1 MSFERSAEASRPGD
15 TTHGATET
23 LQPTQVGPRRSGRL
37 KVVAMALVLCA
48 AGGAAALYGAS
59 PPPPSTASAAAPAP
73 VPAVTVQVRKQDVP
87 ITLTGVGTVN
97 ALNVATIRSQVTGY
111 LQSADFKEG
120 QFVKRGDVLA
130 RIDSRIYQARLEQA
144 QAQLAKDQALL
155 ANQKTNLARNEP
167 LLQKGFATDQQV
179 VSERAQ
185 IAQTESALKGDQAAI
200 DYAQTELDFATLRA
214 PFDGVTGIRRVD
226 IGNIINPTDPAGI
239 VVLTQVQPI
248 SVLFTLPTRDIAAV
262 QAALTRGAVAATAY
276 DQSGDR
282 KLDTGTLLLINNQA
296 DPKSGTVQLK
306 AIFPNA
312 ERQLWAG
319 SFVNAEVTTSVEKD
333 ALTVPTNALQVGD
346 KGQFVYVVG
355 ADDTVSVRPVEVKQ
369 RTRGVALVSEG
380 LKDGETVVVQGQYR
394 LKPGTRIT
402 PASPDQVPDTS
413 TASAGMLP

>member
-1 MSFERSAEASRPGD
+1 MTLERP
-15 TTHGATET
+15 
-23 LQPTQVGPRRSGRL
+23 LMMNQPTDTSQSTLGKPKFMRGGPRRPGRGKIAVL
-37 KVVAMALVLCA
+37 ALALCGV
-48 AGGAAALYGAS
+48 GGAVAYYGAS
-59 PPPPSTASAAAPAP
+59 PVPSVGTRAEVLAAVP
-73 VPAVTVQVRKQDVP
+73 VVTGAVQTQDVP
-87 ITLTGVGTVN
+87 LTLRGVGTVN

-111 LQSADFKEG
+111 LQSADFQEG
-120 QFVKRGDVLA
+120 HFVRRGDVLA
-130 RIDSRIYQARLEQA
+130 RIDPRIYQARLEQA

-179 VSERAQ
+179 VSERAM

-226 IGNIINPTDPAGI
+226 IGNIINPTDPGGI

-248 SVLFTLPTRDIAAV
+248 SVLFTLPTGDIAAV
-262 QAALTRGAVAATAY
+262 QSALTRGPVAATAY

-282 KLDTGTLLLINNQA
+282 KLDTGTLLLNNNQA

-319 SFVNAEVTTSVEKD
+319 SFVNVEVTTSVERA
-333 ALTVPTNALQVGD
+333 ALTVPTNALQLND

-355 ADDTVSVRPVEVKQ
+355 ADDTVSVRPVRIRQ
-369 RTRGVALVSEG
+369 RTRGVALISEG
-380 LKDGETVVVQGQYR
+380 LKTGETVVVQGQYR
-394 LKPGTRIT
+394 LKPGVRIT
-402 PASPDQVPDTS
+402 PATPDQVPDTS
-413 TASAGMLP
+413 TATAGMLP

>member
-1 MSFERSAEASRPGD
+1 MTAHPSIPTGRHRGTGGGTPSSRSDASRP
-15 TTHGATET
+15 
-23 LQPTQVGPRRSGRL
+23 RSGRG
-37 KVVAMALVLCA
+37 KRIGAALIACA
-48 AGGAAALYGAS
+48 VGGAALRYGAS
-59 PPPPSTASAAAPAP
+59 PAPPAPAAPPQAP
-73 VPAVTVQVRKQDVP
+73 VPVVTAPVRKQNVP

-120 QFVKRGDVLA
+120 EFVRRGDVLA
-130 RIDSRIYQARLEQA
+130 RIDPRLYRARLEQA

-185 IAQTESALKGDQAAI
+185 IAQTESAVKGDQAAI
-200 DYAQTELDFATLRA
+200 DSAQTELDFATLRA

-226 IGNIINPTDPAGI
+226 IGNIINPTDPGGI

-248 SVLFTLPTRDIAAV
+248 SVLFTLPTGDIAAV
-262 QAALTRGAVAATAY
+262 QAALTRGAVPATVY

-282 KLDTGTLLLINNQA
+282 TLDTGTLLLINNQA
-296 DPKSGTVQLK
+296 DPQSGTVQLK

-312 ERQLWAG
+312 ERQLWPG
-319 SFVNAEVTTSVEKD
+319 SFVNAAVTTSVETG
-333 ALTVPTNALQVGD
+333 ALTIPTNALQLSD

-355 ADDTVSVRPVEVKQ
+355 GDDTVSVRPVKVRQ
-369 RTRGVALVSEG
+369 RTRGVALVAEG
-380 LKDGETVVVQGQYR
+380 LKEGETVVVQGQYR

>member
-1 MSFERSAEASRPGD
+1 MMGTPASSTEGQAPRSPR
-15 TTHGATET
+15 HG
-23 LQPTQVGPRRSGRL
+23 LW
-37 KVVAMALVLCA
+37 KVTVAVLVLGSVGVA
-48 AGGAAALYGAS
+48 AYRHEGAPRPAPDAG
-59 PPPPSTASAAAPAP
+59 APAP
-73 VPAVTVQVRKQDVP
+73 VPVVTAAVRKQDVP
-87 ITLTGVGTVN
+87 IILTGVGTVN

-111 LQSADFKEG
+111 LQSADFEEG
-120 QFVKRGDVLA
+120 RFVRRGDVLA
-130 RIDSRIYQARLEQA
+130 RIDPRIYQARLEQA

-155 ANQKTNLARNEP
+155 TNQKTNLARNEP

-179 VSERAQ
+179 VSERAM

-200 DYAQTELDFATLRA
+200 DYAQTELDFTTLRA

-226 IGNIINPTDPAGI
+226 VGNIVNPTDAGGI

-248 SVLFTLPTRDIAAV
+248 SVLFTLPTSDIAAV
-262 QAALTRGAVAATAY
+262 QAALGRGPVAATAY

-306 AIFPNA
+306 AVFPNS

-319 SFVNAEVTTSVEKD
+319 SFVNAAVTTSVEKG
-333 ALTVPTNALQVGD
+333 ALTIPTNALQVSD

-355 ADDTVSVRPVEVKQ
+355 ADDTVAVRPVKVKQ
-369 RTRGVALVSEG
+369 RTRGVALVAEG
-380 LKDGETVVVQGQYR
+380 LRDGETVVVQGQYR

-402 PASPDQVPDTS
+402 PASPDHVPDTS

>member
-1 MSFERSAEASRPGD
+1 MSLEHSAETSRPMD
-15 TTHGATET
+15 TSHGATEP
-23 LQPTQVGPRRSGRL
+23 LRSAQVGPHRSGRL
-37 KVVAMALVLCA
+37 MLVVLALVLCA
-48 AGGAAALYGAS
+48 AGAVVLHGAS
-59 PPPPSTASAAAPAP
+59 PPPPSTASAAPAP
-73 VPAVTVQVRKQDVP
+73 VPAVTAQVRKQDVP

-130 RIDSRIYQARLEQA
+130 RIDPRIYQARLEQA
-144 QAQLAKDQALL
+144 QAQLARDQALL
-155 ANQKTNLARNEP
+155 ANQKINLARNEP

-185 IAQTESALKGDQAAI
+185 IAQSESAVKGDQAAI

-226 IGNIINPTDPAGI
+226 IGNIINPTDPGGI

-262 QAALTRGAVAATAY
+262 QAALTRGPVAAIAY

-319 SFVNAEVTTSVEKD
+319 SFVNAEVTTSVETG
-333 ALTVPTNALQVGD
+333 ALTVPTNALQVSD

-355 ADDTVSVRPVEVKQ
+355 GHDTVSVRPVKVRQ
-369 RTRGVALVSEG
+369 RTRGVALVAEG
-380 LKDGETVVVQGQYR
+380 LRDGETVVVQGQYR
-394 LKPGTRIT
+394 LKPGMRIA
-402 PASPDQVPDTS
+402 PASPDQVSDTS

>member
-1 MSFERSAEASRPGD
+1 MTVTPTPLNGG
-15 TTHGATET
+15 HGTPST
-23 LQPTQVGPRRSGRL
+23 RRGPRGL
-37 KVVAMALVLCA
+37 MVAVAVLALCA
-48 AGGAAALYGAS
+48 VGFAAYRHEAG
-59 PPPPSTASAAAPAP
+59 PPPAPEAADPAP
-73 VPAVTVQVRKQDVP
+73 VPVVTASVRTQDVP
-87 ITLTGVGTVN
+87 IVLTGVGTVN
-97 ALNVATIRSQVTGY
+97 ALNLATIRSQVTGY
-111 LQSADFKEG
+111 LESADFTEG

-130 RIDSRIYQARLEQA
+130 RIDPRIYQARLEQA

-200 DYAQTELDFATLRA
+200 DYAQTELDFTTLRA

-226 IGNIINPTDPAGI
+226 IGNIVNSTDTGGI
-239 VVLTQVQPI
+239 VVLTQVEPI
-248 SVLFTLPTRDIAAV
+248 SVLFTLPTSDIAAV
-262 QAALTRGAVAATAY
+262 QAALKQGPVAATAY

-306 AIFPNA
+306 AVFPNA

-319 SFVNAEVTTSVEKD
+319 SFVNAQVTTSVEKG
-333 ALTVPTNALQVGD
+333 ALTIPTNALQVSD
-346 KGQFVYVVG
+346 KGQFVYVVS
-355 ADDTVSVRPVEVKQ
+355 ADDTVAVRPVKVRQ
-369 RTRGVALVSEG
+369 RIRGVALVADG
-380 LKDGETVVVQGQYR
+380 LRDGETVVVQGQYR

>member
-1 MSFERSAEASRPGD
+1 MTAHQPTTTGRHMGTGDRTPSSRSDASRP
-15 TTHGATET
+15 
-23 LQPTQVGPRRSGRL
+23 RSGRGKL
-37 KVVAMALVLCA
+37 IGAALVACA
-48 AGGAAALYGAS
+48 IGGAVLRYGAS
-59 PPPPSTASAAAPAP
+59 PAPPAPAAPPHAP
-73 VPAVTVQVRKQDVP
+73 VPVVTAPVRKQDVP
-87 ITLTGVGTVN
+87 ITLTGVGTVH

-111 LQSADFKEG
+111 LQSADFREG
-120 QFVKRGDVLA
+120 EFVRRGDVLA
-130 RIDSRIYQARLEQA
+130 RIDPRLYRARLEQA

-185 IAQTESALKGDQAAI
+185 IAQTESAVKGDQAAI
-200 DYAQTELDFATLRA
+200 DSAQTELDFATLRA

-226 IGNIINPTDPAGI
+226 IGNIINPTDPGGI

-248 SVLFTLPTRDIAAV
+248 SVLFTLPTSDIAAV
-262 QAALTRGAVAATAY
+262 QAALSRGTVTANVY

-296 DPKSGTVQLK
+296 DPQSGTVQLK

-312 ERQLWAG
+312 ERQLWPG
-319 SFVNAEVTTSVEKD
+319 SFVNAAATISVETG
-333 ALTVPTNALQVGD
+333 ALTIPTNALQLSD

-355 ADDTVSVRPVEVKQ
+355 GDDTVSVRPVRVRQ
-369 RTRGVALVSEG
+369 RTRGVALVAEG
-380 LKDGETVVVQGQYR
+380 LKEGETVVVQGQYR

>member
-1 MSFERSAEASRPGD
+1 MDA
-15 TTHGATET
+15 THDATEP
-23 LQPTQVGPRRSGRL
+23 LKSNQVGPHRSGRL
-37 KVVAMALVLCA
+37 KVVVMALILCA
-48 AGGAAALYGAS
+48 AGGAFVLHGAS
-59 PPPPSTASAAAPAP
+59 PPPPSTAGAAAPAP
-73 VPAVTVQVRKQDVP
+73 VPAVTARVRKQDVP

-97 ALNVATIRSQVTGY
+97 ALNLATIRSQVTGY
-111 LQSADFKEG
+111 LQGADFKEG

-130 RIDSRIYQARLEQA
+130 RIDPRIYQARFEQA

-179 VSERAQ
+179 VSERAM
-185 IAQTESALKGDQAAI
+185 IAQTESAVKGDQAAI

-226 IGNIINPTDPAGI
+226 IGNIVNPTDSGGI

-248 SVLFTLPTRDIAAV
+248 GVLFTLPTRDIAAV
-262 QAALTRGAVAATAY
+262 QAALTRGPVAATAY

-282 KLDTGTLLLINNQA
+282 KLDAGALLLINNQA

-312 ERQLWAG
+312 QRQLWAG
-319 SFVNAEVTTSVEKD
+319 SFVNVEVTTSVETG
-333 ALTVPTNALQVGD
+333 ALTVPTNALQVND
-346 KGQFVYVVG
+346 KGQFVYVIG
-355 ADDTVSVRPVEVKQ
+355 ADDAVSVRPVKVRQ
-369 RTRGVALVSEG
+369 RTRGVALVAEG
-380 LKDGETVVVQGQYR
+380 LRDGETVVVQGQYR
-394 LKPGTRIT
+394 LKPGTHIT
-402 PASPDQVPDTS
+402 PATPDQVPDTS

>member
-1 MSFERSAEASRPGD
+1 MTSTPSSSLAG
-15 TTHGATET
+15 HG
-23 LQPTQVGPRRSGRL
+23 PPSSRSGLL
-37 KVVAMALVLCA
+37 KVTVAALVLGA
-48 AGGAAALYGAS
+48 VGAAAYRHEWAPRPAPEVGAS
-59 PPPPSTASAAAPAP
+59 VP
-73 VPAVTVQVRKQDVP
+73 VPVVTAAVRKQDVP
-87 ITLTGVGTVN
+87 IVITGVGTVN

-111 LQSADFKEG
+111 LQSADFEEG
-120 QFVKRGDVLA
+120 RFVRRGDVLA
-130 RIDSRIYQARLEQA
+130 RIDPRIYQARLEQA

-155 ANQKTNLARNEP
+155 TNQKTNLARNEP

-200 DYAQTELDFATLRA
+200 DYAQTELDFTTLRA
-214 PFDGVTGIRRVD
+214 PFDGVTGIRRID
-226 IGNIINPTDPAGI
+226 IGNIINPTDPTGI

-262 QAALTRGAVAATAY
+262 QAALTRGPVTAIAY

-296 DPKSGTVQLK
+296 DPRSGTVQLK

-312 ERQLWAG
+312 ERELWAG
-319 SFVNAEVTTSVEKD
+319 SFVNAEVTTSVEKGV
-333 ALTVPTNALQVGD
+333 LTVPTNALQVSD

-355 ADDTVSVRPVEVKQ
+355 ADDTVSVRPVKIRQ
-369 RTRGVALVSEG
+369 RTRGVALVVEG

-402 PASPDQVPDTS
+402 PATPDQVPDTS

>member
-1 MSFERSAEASRPGD
+1 MTGTPTPLDGE
-15 TTHGATET
+15 HGTPST
-23 LQPTQVGPRRSGRL
+23 RRGPRGL
-37 KVVAMALVLCA
+37 MVAVLALCA
-48 AGGAAALYGAS
+48 VGFAAYRHEAA
-59 PPPPSTASAAAPAP
+59 PPPAPEAAAPAP
-73 VPAVTVQVRKQDVP
+73 VPVVTAAVRTQDVP
-87 ITLTGVGTVN
+87 IVLTGVGTVN
-97 ALNVATIRSQVTGY
+97 ALNLATIRSQVTGY
-111 LQSADFKEG
+111 LQSADFTEG

-130 RIDSRIYQARLEQA
+130 RIDPRIYQARLEQA

-185 IAQTESALKGDQAAI
+185 IAQTESALKGDQAVI
-200 DYAQTELDFATLRA
+200 DYAQTELDFTTLRA

-226 IGNIINPTDPAGI
+226 IGNIVNPTDTNGI

-248 SVLFTLPTRDIAAV
+248 SVLFTLPTSDIAAV
-262 QAALTRGAVAATAY
+262 QAALNRGPVAATAY

-296 DPKSGTVQLK
+296 DPRSGTVQLK
-306 AIFPNA
+306 AVFPNA
-312 ERQLWAG
+312 QRQLWAG
-319 SFVNAEVTTSVEKD
+319 CFVNAVVTTSVEKG
-333 ALTVPTNALQVGD
+333 ALTVPTNALQVSD
-346 KGQFVYVVG
+346 TGQFVYVVG
-355 ADDTVSVRPVEVKQ
+355 ADDTVSVRPVTVKQ
-369 RTRGVALVSEG
+369 RTRGVALVADG

>member
-1 MSFERSAEASRPGD
+1 M
-15 TTHGATET
+15 
-23 LQPTQVGPRRSGRL
+23 
-37 KVVAMALVLCA
+37 
-48 AGGAAALYGAS
+48 
-59 PPPPSTASAAAPAP
+59 
-73 VPAVTVQVRKQDVP
+73 P
-87 ITLTGVGTVN
+87 IVLTGVGTVN
-97 ALNVATIRSQVTGY
+97 ALNLATIRSQVTGY
-111 LQSADFKEG
+111 LESADFTEG

-130 RIDSRIYQARLEQA
+130 RIDPRIYQARLEQA

-200 DYAQTELDFATLRA
+200 DYAQTELDFTTLRA

-226 IGNIINPTDPAGI
+226 IGNIVNPTDTGGI
-239 VVLTQVQPI
+239 VVLTQVEPI
-248 SVLFTLPTRDIAAV
+248 SVLFTLPTSDIAAV
-262 QAALTRGAVAATAY
+262 QAALKQGPVAATAY

-306 AIFPNA
+306 AVFPNA

-319 SFVNAEVTTSVEKD
+319 SFVNAQVTTSVEKG
-333 ALTVPTNALQVGD
+333 ALTIPTNALQVSD
-346 KGQFVYVVG
+346 KGQFVYVVS
-355 ADDTVSVRPVEVKQ
+355 ADDTVAVRPVKVRQ
-369 RTRGVALVSEG
+369 RTRGVALVADG
-380 LKDGETVVVQGQYR
+380 LRDGETVVVQGQYR

>member
-1 MSFERSAEASRPGD
+1 M
-15 TTHGATET
+15 T
-23 LQPTQVGPRRSGRL
+23 L
-37 KVVAMALVLCA
+37 
-48 AGGAAALYGAS
+48 
-59 PPPPSTASAAAPAP
+59 PPPPSTDRHGDAGAPARQAAPPSPRRGSSLLKIAVAVAALCAVGFAVSRHEAAPPPAPSAGAPAP
-73 VPAVTVQVRKQDVP
+73 VPVVTATVRKQNVP
-87 ITLTGVGTVN
+87 IVLTGVGTVT

-111 LQSADFKEG
+111 LQSADFEEG
-120 QFVKRGDVLA
+120 RFVRRGDVLA
-130 RIDSRIYQARLEQA
+130 RIDPRIYQARLEQA

-200 DYAQTELDFATLRA
+200 DSARTELDFATLRA

-226 IGNIINPTDPAGI
+226 IGNIVNPTDTNGI

-248 SVLFTLPTRDIAAV
+248 SVLFTLPTSDIAAV
-262 QAALTRGAVAATAY
+262 QAALGRGPVAATAY
-276 DQSGDR
+276 DPSGDR
-282 KLDTGTLLLINNQA
+282 TLDTGSLLLINNQA

-306 AIFPNA
+306 AVFPNDR
-312 ERQLWAG
+312 RQLWPG
-319 SFVNAEVTTSVEKD
+319 SFVNAEVTTSVETG
-333 ALTVPTNALQVGD
+333 ALTIPTNALQLND
-346 KGQFVYVVG
+346 KSQFVYVVG
-355 ADDTVSVRPVEVKQ
+355 ADAAVSARPVTVRQ
-369 RTRGVALVSEG
+369 RTRGMALVSDG
-380 LKDGETVVVQGQYR
+380 LKEGETVVVQGQYR

>member
-1 MSFERSAEASRPGD
+1 VGTPERSTAPRSSRRGPGLLK
-15 TTHGATET
+15 AT
-23 LQPTQVGPRRSGRL
+23 
-37 KVVAMALVLCA
+37 VALAALCA
-48 AGGAAALYGAS
+48 IGFAAYRYEAEPQA
-59 PPPPSTASAAAPAP
+59 PPSAGAPAP
-73 VPAVTVQVRKQDVP
+73 VPVVTETVRKQDVP
-87 ITLTGVGTVN
+87 IVLTGVGTVN

-111 LQSADFKEG
+111 LQSADFEEG
-120 QFVKRGDVLA
+120 RFVRRGDVLA
-130 RIDSRIYQARLEQA
+130 RIDPRIYQARLEQV

-226 IGNIINPTDPAGI
+226 IGNIVNSTDPGGI

-248 SVLFTLPTRDIAAV
+248 SVLFTLPTSDIAAV
-262 QAALTRGAVAATAY
+262 QAALTRGPVAATAY
-276 DQSGDR
+276 DQSGAR
-282 KLDTGTLLLINNQA
+282 ALDTGSLLLINNQA

-306 AIFPNA
+306 AVFPNA
-312 ERQLWAG
+312 ERQLWPG
-319 SFVNAEVTTSVEKD
+319 SFVNAEVTTSVEKG
-333 ALTVPTNALQVGD
+333 ALTVPTNALQLSD

-355 ADDTVSVRPVEVKQ
+355 SDDTVSVRPVKVRQ
-369 RTRGVALVSEG
+369 RTRGIALVSDG

-394 LKPGTRIT
+394 LKPGTRIA
-402 PASPDQVPDTS
+402 PANPDQVPDTS
-413 TASAGMLP
+413 TATAGMLP

>member
-1 MSFERSAEASRPGD
+1 MTA
-15 TTHGATET
+15 
-23 LQPTQVGPRRSGRL
+23 QPTDDGFRRMGSTDDMQTRSSRRTRRSFGGGWL
-37 KVVAMALVLCA
+37 AVAALALGA
-48 AGGAAALYGAS
+48 AGGGVAYYE
-59 PPPPSTASAAAPAP
+59 AAPSPKPVAPALAPIPVVTAP
-73 VPAVTVQVRKQDVP
+73 VRTQDVP
-87 ITLTGVGTVN
+87 ITRTGVGTVT
-97 ALNVATIRSQVTGY
+97 ALNAATIRSQVTGY
-111 LQSADFKEG
+111 LQSVNFTEG

-130 RIDSRIYQARLEQA
+130 QIDPRIYQARLEQA

-155 ANQKTNLARNEP
+155 ANQKTNLGRSEP

-226 IGNIINPTDPAGI
+226 IGNIINPTDAGGI

-248 SVLFTLPTRDIAAV
+248 GVLFTLPTGDIAAV
-262 QAALTRGAVAATAY
+262 QAALGRGPVAATAY
-276 DQSGDR
+276 DQSGTR
-282 KLDTGTLLLINNQA
+282 ALDTGTLLLINNQA

-306 AIFPNA
+306 AVFPNA
-312 ERQLWAG
+312 QRQLWAG
-319 SFVNAEVTTSVEKD
+319 SFVNAEVTTSVEKG
-333 ALTVPTNALQVGD
+333 ALTIPTNALQVSD

-355 ADDTVSVRPVEVKQ
+355 DDDTVAVRSVKVEQ
-369 RTRGVALVSEG
+369 RTRGMALISDG
-380 LKDGETVVVQGQYR
+380 LRDGETIVVQGQYR

>member
-1 MSFERSAEASRPGD
+1 
-15 TTHGATET
+15 
-23 LQPTQVGPRRSGRL
+23 
-37 KVVAMALVLCA
+37 MALVLCGV
-48 AGGAAALYGAS
+48 GGAVAFYDRS
-59 PPPPSTASAAAPAP
+59 PPPPSATSVVPPAP
-73 VPAVTVQVRKQDVP
+73 VPVVTTTVRTRDVP

-130 RIDSRIYQARLEQA
+130 QIDPRIYQARLEQA

-155 ANQKTNLARNEP
+155 ANQKTNLARSEP

-179 VSERAQ
+179 VSERAM
-185 IAQTESALKGDQAAI
+185 IAQTESAVKGDQAAI

-226 IGNIINPTDPAGI
+226 IGNIVNPTDPAGI

-248 SVLFTLPTRDIAAV
+248 GVLFTLPTSDIAAV
-262 QAALTRGAVAATAY
+262 QAALTRGSVTANAY

-306 AIFPNA
+306 AVFPNA

-319 SFVNAEVTTSVEKD
+319 SFVNAEVTTSVEKG
-333 ALTVPTNALQVGD
+333 ALTVPTNALQISD

-355 ADDTVSVRPVEVKQ
+355 ADDTVTVRPVKVRQ
-369 RTRGVALVSEG
+369 RTRGVALVAEG
-380 LKDGETVVVQGQYR
+380 LNDGETVVVQGQYR
-394 LKPGTRIT
+394 LRPGTRIT
-402 PASPDQVPDTS
+402 PASPEQVPDTS

>member
-1 MSFERSAEASRPGD
+1 M
-15 TTHGATET
+15 
-23 LQPTQVGPRRSGRL
+23 
-37 KVVAMALVLCA
+37 
-48 AGGAAALYGAS
+48 
-59 PPPPSTASAAAPAP
+59 
-73 VPAVTVQVRKQDVP
+73 
-87 ITLTGVGTVN
+87 GVGTVN

-130 RIDSRIYQARLEQA
+130 RIDPRIYQARLEQA

-185 IAQTESALKGDQAAI
+185 IAQSESALKGDQAVI

-248 SVLFTLPTRDIAAV
+248 GVLFTLPTRDIAAV
-262 QAALTRGAVAATAY
+262 QAALARGPVAATAY

-319 SFVNAEVTTSVEKD
+319 SFVNAEVTTSVETG
-333 ALTVPTNALQVGD
+333 ALTIPTNALQVSD

-355 ADDTVSVRPVEVKQ
+355 ADDTVAVRPVTVRQ
-369 RTRGVALVSEG
+369 RTRGVALVSDG

-394 LKPGTRIT
+394 LKPGTRIA

>member
-1 MSFERSAEASRPGD
+1 MTLPPSSSADRHDDTSAPGRSA
-15 TTHGATET
+15 
-23 LQPTQVGPRRSGRL
+23 GPRSPRRGSALL
-37 KVVAMALVLCA
+37 KTTAAVVALCA
-48 AGGAAALYGAS
+48 IGFVAYRHEAA
-59 PPPPSTASAAAPAP
+59 PPPASNAGVAAP
-73 VPAVTVQVRKQDVP
+73 VPVVTAAVRKQDVP

-111 LQSADFKEG
+111 LQSADFTEG
-120 QFVKRGDVLA
+120 QFVRRGDVLA
-130 RIDSRIYQARLEQA
+130 RIDPRIYQARLEQA

-155 ANQKTNLARNEP
+155 TNQKTNLARNEP

-214 PFDGVTGIRRVD
+214 PFDGVTGIRRID
-226 IGNIINPTDPAGI
+226 IGNIVNPTDPGGI

-248 SVLFTLPTRDIAAV
+248 SVLFTLPTSDIAAV
-262 QAALTRGAVAATAY
+262 HAALTRGPVAATAY

-282 KLDTGTLLLINNQA
+282 KLDTGSLLLINNQA

-306 AIFPNA
+306 AVFPNA

-319 SFVNAEVTTSVEKD
+319 SFVNAEVTTSVEKG
-333 ALTVPTNALQVGD
+333 ALTVPTNALQLSD

-355 ADDTVSVRPVEVKQ
+355 SDDTVSVRPVKVRQ
-369 RTRGVALVSEG
+369 RTRGIALVSEG

-394 LKPGTRIT
+394 LKPGTRVA
-402 PASPDQVPDTS
+402 PANPDQVPDTS
-413 TASAGMLP
+413 TATAGMLP